1 MCRAIEFEE
10 PRIMTPAL
18 MDLILEQQKTALSES
33 FRLLQGVCNVPRML
47 RRAGH
52 NRGFT
57 TAHRVVYTEGPMRL
71 LQFHRESPPVWAEPL
86 LICSAPV
93 SRPYILDLG
102 ASRSVVRQMLAAGF
116 DTYLI
121 DWGIATAADRGTR
134 LCDLADRMLKNVV
147 QLIRNRSR
155 MPHFHL
161 MGYCLGGTLATI
173 FTALYP
179 SVVKDLVLMSAPI
192 DLDGDNTLLKAWANQ
207 DCFDVDLFIDAFGN
221 CPGIFLRSFFALLDP
236 VRNLYGKFGDLAG
249 RMHDEEF
256 VESFVALQQWANA
269 QVSVA
274 GEVFRDVV
282 KLLYQRNLLARG
294 QLVIEG
300 APVRLDR
307 ITCAVLLLTATADQ
321 LVTPLSTMGL
331 VPRICSR
338 DVKSMS
344 LEGGHESLAVSS
356 KAHQTFWPEAAQWIA
371 DHSTPRTGPWIRPGE
386 SASGRPEFVFAEKV
400 DPASKCSQEPTA

>member
-1 MCRAIEFEE
+1 
-10 PRIMTPAL
+10 
-18 MDLILEQQKTALSES
+18 
-33 FRLLQGVCNVPRML
+33 
-47 RRAGH
+47 
-52 NRGFT
+52 
-57 TAHRVVYTEGPMRL
+57 
-71 LQFHRESPPVWAEPL
+71 
-86 LICSAPV
+86 
-93 SRPYILDLG
+93 
-102 ASRSVVRQMLAAGF
+102 
-116 DTYLI
+116 
-121 DWGIATAADRGTR
+121 
-134 LCDLADRMLKNVV
+134 
-147 QLIRNRSR
+147 

-269 QVSVA
+269 QVSVV

-307 ITCAVLLLTATADQ
+307 ISCAVLLLTATADQ

-400 DPASKCSQEPTA
+400 DPASKCSRESTG

>member
-1 MCRAIEFEE
+1 
-10 PRIMTPAL
+10 MTPAL
-18 MDLILEQQKTALSES
+18 MDLVLEQQKTALNES
-33 FRLLQGVCNVPRML
+33 FRLLQGVCSVPRML
-47 RRAGH
+47 RRTGH
-52 NRGFT
+52 NRGLT

-116 DTYLI
+116 DIYLV

-173 FTALYP
+173 FTAFYP

-192 DLDGDNTLLKAWANQ
+192 DFDGDNTLLKAWANQ
-207 DCFDVDLFIDAFGN
+207 DCFDVDSFIDAFGN
-221 CPGIFLRSFFALLDP
+221 CPGIFPRSFFALLDP

-256 VESFVALQQWANA
+256 VDSFVALQQWANA
-269 QVSVA
+269 HVSVA

-282 KLLYQRNLLARG
+282 KLLYRRNLLARG

-356 KAHQTFWPEAAQWIA
+356 KAHKTFWPEAAQWIA

-386 SASGRPEFVFAEKV
+386 IASGRPEFVFAEKI
-400 DPASKCSQEPTA
+400 DPASKRSRESTA

>member
-1 MCRAIEFEE
+1 
-10 PRIMTPAL
+10 MTPAL
-18 MDLILEQQKTALSES
+18 MDLVVEQQKTALSKS
-33 FRLLQGVCNVPRML
+33 FRLLQGVFNVPRIL
-47 RRAGH
+47 RCAGH
-52 NRGFT
+52 NRGFA
-57 TAHRVVYTEGPMRL
+57 TAHRVVYTEGSMRL

-93 SRPYILDLG
+93 SRPYFLDL
-102 ASRSVVRQMLAAGF
+102 AATRSVVRQMLAGGF
-116 DTYLI
+116 DTYLV
-121 DWGIATAADRGTR
+121 DWGIATATDRGTR
-134 LCDLADRMLKNVV
+134 LSDLANPMMKNVV
-147 QLIRNRSR
+147 QFIRKRAR

-192 DLDGDNTLLKAWANQ
+192 DLGGENSLLKTWANQ
-207 DCFDVDLFIDAFGN
+207 DCFDVDSFIDAFGN
-221 CPGIFLRSFFALLDP
+221 CPGALLRSFFALLDP

-256 VESFVALQQWANA
+256 VESFVALQHWANA
-269 QVSVA
+269 QISVA
-274 GEVFRDVV
+274 GGVFRDVV
-282 KLLYQRNLLARG
+282 EMLYQRNLLARG

-300 APVRLDR
+300 APVRLER

-338 DVKSMS
+338 DVKSLS
-344 LEGGHESLAVSS
+344 LKGGHESLAVSS
-356 KAHQTFWPEAAQWIA
+356 KAHKTFWPEAAQWIA

-400 DPASKCSQEPTA
+400 DPASRCSQEPTA

>member
-1 MCRAIEFEE
+1 
-10 PRIMTPAL
+10 MTPAL
-18 MDLILEQQKTALSES
+18 MDLVVEQQKSSLSES
-33 FRLLQGVCNVPRML
+33 FRLLQGVFNVPRMF

-71 LQFHRESPPVWAEPL
+71 LQFHRDSPPVWAEPL

-93 SRPYILDLG
+93 SRPYILDLT
-102 ASRSVVRQMLAAGF
+102 ASRSVVQQMLAAGF

-121 DWGIATAADRGTR
+121 DWGIATATDRGTR
-134 LCDLADRMLKNVV
+134 LCDLADRMMKNVV

-192 DLDGDNTLLKAWANQ
+192 ELGGEETLLKALANQ
-207 DCFDVDLFIDAFGN
+207 DFLDADSFVDAFGN
-221 CPGIFLRSFFALLDP
+221 CPGALMRSFFVLLDP
-236 VRNLYGKFGDLAG
+236 VRSLHGNCFDLVVN
-249 RMHDEEF
+249 MHDETF
-256 VESFVALQQWANA
+256 VESQVALQQWANA

-274 GEVFRDVV
+274 GGVFRDVV
-282 KLLYQRNLLARG
+282 HLLYQRNLLARG
-294 QLVIEG
+294 QLVIQG
-300 APVRLDR
+300 GPVRLDR
-307 ITCAVLLLTATADQ
+307 ITCAVLLLTATADR
-321 LVTPLSTMGL
+321 LITPQSTMGL
-331 VPRICSR
+331 MPRICSR
-338 DVKSMS
+338 DVQSMS

-356 KAHQTFWPEAAQWIA
+356 KAHQTFWPLAAQWIA

-400 DPASKCSQEPTA
+400 DPASKCSREPSA

>member
-1 MCRAIEFEE
+1 
-10 PRIMTPAL
+10 MTPAL
-18 MDLILEQQKTALSES
+18 MDLVLEQQKTGLSES

-300 APVRLDR
+300 VPVRLDR

-400 DPASKCSQEPTA
+400 DPASKCSRESTG